1 MASAWS
7 ALTPSWSGWRARL
20 GIQSEC
26 NDKKYKYKQRQE
38 HFPIRIFELLYG
50 RIVEILPREKGPHH
64 NGQHVDGS
72 QQSGYQQTGNPEV
85 SHRIATLYG
94 SMLVVMFTIVYGCS
108 RAVKETHLKRRLA
121 YSTISNL
128 SYILFGVTIMTP
140 LGLVGALTHLI
151 FHAVIKICSFFCA
164 GAIIH
169 QTEKQYVHEL
179 DGMG

>member
-1 MASAWS
+1 MFYDQNSRGS
-7 ALTPSWSGWRARL
+7 LERIQPGRHIPEEIRERL

-94 SMLVVMFTIVYGCS
+94 SGSQIPLADKAGQS
-108 RAVKETHLKRRLA
+108 RYSHQRQCRHGEDAEYAGHPVPHAVQFM
-121 YSTISNL
+121 
-128 SYILFGVTIMTP
+128 YILF
-140 LGLVGALTHLI
+140 LCLVDDGARTEE
-151 FHAVIKICSFFCA
+151 
-164 GAIIH
+164 GADLDHRMEDQMGQRAH
-169 QTEKQYVHEL
+169 QP
-179 DGMG
+179 